1 MTMTKS
7 ISHRYGSLNGPLLPV
22 SGAHSMMGASQHL
35 LPWKGRCAAND
46 ATCLTIAK
54 TKKTGGQSAHTE
66 AAIPAAEAHAPVR
79 GEVRSWVSL
88 RTRMVRLRNR
98 GNGRDIN

>member
-1 MTMTKS
+1 MAPA
-7 ISHRYGSLNGPLLPV
+7 IIPV
-22 SGAHSMMGASQHL
+22 RPVMGRASMMGASQHL

-66 AAIPAAEAHAPVR
+66 AAIPAAEAVR
-79 GEVRSWVSL
+79 GEVRSWISL
-88 RTRMVRLRNR
+88 STRMVRLGVPGAETLER
-98 GNGRDIN
+98 I